1 MQGNKIMEE
10 CILSIIQNNNIS
22 EQTDLQNML
31 KEKNQNISQ
40 ATLSR
45 KLKKMNIA
53 KIGGFYKVESFIPP
67 HAPIILS
74 LKASESGIIV
84 LHTHPG
90 SASNLAY
97 FIDQKYVSPN
107 INNSDNHKVLG
118 TIAGDDTVM
127 LILKQNDDV
136 YPMSVLLKK
145 DFPYIDISKV

>member
-1 MQGNKIMEE
+1 MQSNKIMEDY
-10 CILSIIQNNNIS
+10 ILSIIQNNNIS

-45 KLKKMNIA
+45 KLKKMNIS
-53 KIGGFYKVESFIPP
+53 KIAGFYKIESFI
-67 HAPIILS
+67 HRHTPIILS
-74 LKASESGIIV
+74 LEASESGIIV

-90 SASNLAY
+90 NASNLAY
-97 FIDQKYVSPN
+97 FIDQKYVSPK
-107 INNSDNHKVLG
+107 ILG

-136 YPMSVLLKK
+136 YPISELLKK
-145 DFPYIDISKV
+145 DFPYIDISKT